1 MRYFVSYT
9 YVFSYIYI
17 SIIQSAAIILREF
30 GRVYQ
35 NTGAISITETTK
47 SLRRNYRKKPGN
59 GTKLLITTLFL
70 VVNPCLENSTIKTE
84 TAGAAVFVHLF
95 IYNSAGDH
103 TCESYD
109 DLPMS

>member
-9 YVFSYIYI
+9 YVFSYIYFYNSVGGYNPEGI
-17 SIIQSAAIILREF
+17 WQ
-30 GRVYQ
+30 VYQ